1 LDILGRK
8 KTFGVDYIDLKLK
21 EGTTEEDLNACVQS
35 AIDDIEAL
43 EKKIEGYN
51 EDIDKA
57 KEEQETTTQANIEEA
72 KAVKSPTKTPV
83 GSPTKE
89 DKEEAPTA
97 TKDEETPAATK
108 DEEAPAATKEEEAP
122 TSSTA

>member
-1 LDILGRK
+1 
-8 KTFGVDYIDLKLK
+8 VAYIDLKLK

-51 EDIDKA
+51 EDIENA
-57 KEEQETTTQANIEEA
+57 KEEQQTTIQANIEQAEA
-72 KAVKSPTKTPV
+72 AGSPTKTPV

-89 DKEEAPTA
+89 GEEAPA
-97 TKDEETPAATK
+97 ASKDEEAPAATK
-108 DEEAPAATKEEEAP
+108 EEEAPAATKEEEAPAATKEEEAP

>member
-1 LDILGRK
+1 MLTFRLDIQGRK
-8 KTFGVDYIDLKLK
+8 KNFGVAYIDLKLK

-51 EDIDKA
+51 EDIENA
-57 KEEQETTTQANIEEA
+57 KEEQQTTIQANIEQAEA
-72 KAVKSPTKTPV
+72 AGSPTKTPV

-89 DKEEAPTA
+89 GEEAP
-97 TKDEETPAATK
+97 AASK

-122 TSSTA
+122 TSPTA